1 MPGRQACRR
10 RAGDTIRIS
19 TPMNTDH
26 MSPHAQAVPEADVQS
41 LESSLESADRDFVT
55 ALARGLEVLR
65 CFSRNPGA
73 LGPTEVAQMSSLPK
87 STVTRLMYTLT
98 KLDYLAYVQASGKYR
113 LGPAMLS
120 LNTMPSEQRDVRE
133 IARPLMQE
141 LALAT
146 GAQVALAVRDQLSLL
161 YLETF
166 RGQCLV
172 TLNLSVGS
180 RIPLAVTAGGRAYLA
195 GLAGGQRAELLERI
209 RSLDEHAW
217 LTVEPGIRAAMK
229 EYAETG
235 CCSSMG
241 DWVRQVNGIAAPLAP
256 SPGQPLMAV
265 SIAGVADLYP
275 AEKMLTELR
284 PRLLDMVR
292 TIEASVGKRG

>member
-1 MPGRQACRR
+1 
-10 RAGDTIRIS
+10 
-19 TPMNTDH
+19 
-26 MSPHAQAVPEADVQS
+26 MSPPAEAIPEADMPS
-41 LESSLESADRDFVT
+41 LEPSPESADRDFVT

-73 LGPTEVAQMSSLPK
+73 LGPTEVAQLAGLPK
-87 STVTRLMYTLT
+87 STVTRLIYTLT
-98 KLDYLAYVQASGKYR
+98 RLDYLAYVQASGKYR

-120 LNTMPSEQRDVRE
+120 LNTMPSAQLDVRE

-141 LALAT
+141 LAQAT

-161 YLETF
+161 YLESF

-172 TLNLSVGS
+172 TLNLTVGS

-195 GLAGGQRAELLERI
+195 GLASGQRAELLERL

-217 LTVEPGIRAAMK
+217 LAIEPGIKAAMK

-241 DWVRQVNGIAAPLAP
+241 DWVKQVNGIAAPLAA

-265 SIAGVADLYP
+265 SIAGVAELYP
-275 AEKMLTELR
+275 AEKMLAELR
-284 PRLLDMVR
+284 PRLLDMVH
-292 TIEASVGKRG
+292 TIEARIGRRE